1 MRKLYNK
8 IIFFGLFFLLIIP
21 LFIQAQNGVVEF
33 ENPVL
38 STSVQAVIKGIS
50 DWAWDIGFVLAPL
63 MMIVGAFYLMTAS
76 GDPERINT
84 GKKIITWTIIG
95 IAVLYMS
102 THIITLIKNI
112 LMVK

>member
-8 IIFFGLFFLLIIP
+8 IIFFGLFLLLIIP
-21 LFIQAQNGVVEF
+21 LFVQANGVVKID
-33 ENPVL
+33 NPVL

-63 MMIVGAFYLMTAS
+63 MLIVGAFYLMTAS

-95 IAVLYMS
+95 IAVLWMS
-102 THIITLIKNI
+102 THMITLIKNI

>member
-8 IIFFGLFFLLIIP
+8 IIFFGLFLLLIVP
-21 LFIQAQNGVVEF
+21 LFIQADDAIEF
-33 ENPVL
+33 TNPVL

-50 DWAWDIGFVLAPL
+50 DWVWDIGFVLAPL
-63 MMIVGAFYLMTAS
+63 MLIIGAFYLMTAS

-95 IAVLYMS
+95 IAILWMS